1 VTPPRLAFVGFG
13 TIGRALA
20 VLIRQHLPD
29 ASIVGIAKQ
38 TPPTSADRALVSETT
53 KFLESPERLAALEV
67 DLVIECAGHRALASY
82 GPPVLENGRSLL
94 LASVGA
100 LAYVSLE
107 LALLDAAERGGSRIL
122 LSTGAVGGLDL
133 LAAARIAGLES
144 VRYTGR
150 KPPAAWLGTVAAA
163 EFPRDIDREI
173 TLFDGTA
180 REAAL
185 LFPQNAN
192 VAATIAFAGLGL
204 DATQVRLVA
213 DPAVSANE
221 HSFQAQGVF
230 GSLDFTV
237 RGKAAP
243 QQPKTSML
251 VAFSLLR
258 ALASRQSVVSIT

>member
-1 VTPPRLAFVGFG
+1 LPRIALVGFG

-20 VLIRQHLPD
+20 VLIREYLPG
-29 ASIVGIAKQ
+29 ASIVGVAKQ
-38 TPPTSADRALVSETT
+38 TPATGADRALVSEATR
-53 KFLESPERLAALEV
+53 FLGSPEQLAALEV
-67 DLVIECAGHRALASY
+67 DLVIECAGHQALAAY
-82 GPPVLENGRSLL
+82 GPVVLENGRTLL

-100 LAYVSLE
+100 LANVSLE
-107 LALLDAAERGGSRIL
+107 HTLLAAAERGGSKIL
-122 LSTGAVGGLDL
+122 LSSGAVGGLDL

-150 KPPAAWLGTVAAA
+150 KPPAAWIGALGAGELPTNITG
-163 EFPRDIDREI
+163 PL
-173 TLFDGTA
+173 TLFEGTA

-185 LFPQNAN
+185 NFPQNAN

-213 DPAVSANE
+213 DPAVSTNE
-221 HSFQAQGVF
+221 HSFQAQGAF

-237 RGKAAP
+237 RGKVAP

-258 ALASRQSVVSIT
+258 ALTSRQSVLAIT